1 MPIAPNGAELRVTTP
16 DVQYGEAL
24 EFDLG
29 LSGIPKGTGLMM
41 DYAIHFV
48 KANGKRA
55 PKVFKWK
62 DLPNHSCGQLTA
74 TRKHAIKP
82 ITTRVYYPGEHLI
95 EVLVNGRAV
104 ASARFELKMD

>member
-1 MPIAPNGAELRVTTP
+1 MRQIDHFIV
-16 DVQYGEAL
+16 GEK
-24 EFDLG
+24 
-29 LSGIPKGTGLMM
+29 P
-41 DYAIHFV
+41 
-48 KANGKRA
+48 
-55 PKVFKWK
+55 P
-62 DLPNHSCGQLTA
+62 A